1 MTRTAR
7 PGPSLERP
15 GMGRAARSVGGS
27 TGSRLLIL
35 AATVAMIAG
44 ACSTAASGTPAAA
57 SRAAA
62 SAPATA
68 PTTTASAAPL
78 ALSPSV
84 AQLQVIDTSQIGLS
98 TTTMLAGFG
107 VVWAAS
113 DDGLLKVS
121 ATGTPDAVL
130 TGTVLDIAIG
140 ATAVYAIVGGDAS
153 LLVEVDP
160 SSGRALRHWKLA
172 SGARSLAVTSDA
184 AYVAHATYP
193 MTIDRVDLRT
203 GRLRSV
209 TVSAAAD
216 GLASFKAIAAG
227 GGLVWATDGTTVVGL
242 DPAELSVQATVHPS
256 LHVDDLWFGDG
267 SLWAASASYHGGV
280 ARIDPS
286 TATLTVRIASD
297 AIQVAFSAHGV
308 WLSASDGLAE
318 VDPATSAIVAALP
331 PGDISGTNSAAV
343 AVVGDEVWIDYK
355 DTGQLQRVKVP

>member
-7 PGPSLERP
+7 PGPSLEHP
-15 GMGRAARSVGGS
+15 GMGSAARSVRGS
-27 TGSRLLIL
+27 TGSRLFL
-35 AATVAMIAG
+35 AAIVATIAG

-57 SRAAA
+57 SRAVA

-68 PTTTASAAPL
+68 PTTSASAAAP

-84 AQLQVIDTSQIGLS
+84 APLQAIDTSQVGLS
-98 TTTMLAGFG
+98 TTTMLPGFG
-107 VVWAAS
+107 AVWAAS

-130 TGTVLDIAIG
+130 TGTVPDIAIG
-140 ATAVYAIVGGDAS
+140 TIAVYAIVGGDAN

-172 SGARSLAVTSDA
+172 SGARSLAVTGDA

-209 TVSAAAD
+209 TVNAAAD
-216 GLASFKAIAAG
+216 GLASFQALAAG
-227 GGLVWATDGTTVVGL
+227 GGLIWATDGTTVVGL
-242 DPAELSVQATVHPS
+242 DPAELSVRATVHPS

-280 ARIDPS
+280 ARIDPT
-286 TATLTVRIASD
+286 TATQAARIASD
-297 AIQVAFSAHGV
+297 AIEVAFSPHGV
-308 WLSASDGLAE
+308 WLTASDGLAE
-318 VDPATSAIVAALP
+318 VDPATSAIVAALM
-331 PGDISGTNSAAV
+331 PGDISGTNAAGI
-343 AVVGDEVWIDYK
+343 AVVGDEVWVDYK